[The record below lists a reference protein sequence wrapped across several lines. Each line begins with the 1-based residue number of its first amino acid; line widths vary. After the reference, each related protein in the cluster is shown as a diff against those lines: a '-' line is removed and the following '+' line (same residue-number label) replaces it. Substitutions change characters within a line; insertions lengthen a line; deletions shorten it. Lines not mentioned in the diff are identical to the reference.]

1 MLILVGRYNRH
12 WSFLASTLTELKTW
26 HWIRAGV
33 WVLPWHLAS
42 WYQTNNFM
50 TVILATAVAELA
62 SWSSLSRKIHRLHDF
77 HLSAGIRK
85 IHKNVRVGKWM
96 RKKSHK
102 MSHHFRPA
110 LNNLDCE
117 EDIWYFTAGEKA
129 LSIKSS
135 YLSLHSCCTET
146 ATTLIG
152 PGKVSRKILH
162 HPPPITRERK
172 KKTER
177 PVPGS

>member
-1 MLILVGRYNRH
+1 
-12 WSFLASTLTELKTW
+12 
-26 HWIRAGV
+26 
-33 WVLPWHLAS
+33 
-42 WYQTNNFM
+42 
-50 TVILATAVAELA
+50 
-62 SWSSLSRKIHRLHDF
+62 
-77 HLSAGIRK
+77 
-85 IHKNVRVGKWM
+85 M

-162 HPPPITRERK
+162 HPPPITRGK
-172 KKTER
+172 KKNRATCSR
-177 PVPGS
+177 IIGYFLFLRKQRAGASGQDLWPKNAVVTQDNFANADRVKSKCPR

>member
-1 MLILVGRYNRH
+1 
-12 WSFLASTLTELKTW
+12 
-26 HWIRAGV
+26 
-33 WVLPWHLAS
+33 
-42 WYQTNNFM
+42 
-50 TVILATAVAELA
+50 
-62 SWSSLSRKIHRLHDF
+62 
-77 HLSAGIRK
+77 
-85 IHKNVRVGKWM
+85 M

-162 HPPPITRERK
+162 QPPPITRGK
-172 KKTER
+172 KKQKTDR
-177 PVPGS
+177 AVPGSQVTFCSCENKELEFVAKIYGRRTLLSHKTILQMPIGLNQSVRDNGTSEPLQMVVESFHQEKETDVQNKTSLSFSPIPFAPS